1 MSEKRRNEL
10 LILAGIGVVALYW
23 LTQQGRKDPDEKA
36 REDVRAAAE
45 KLDIRIQ
52 EIFARFNLI
61 ASFDLPKLEDEA
73 KRGVMNNVELDNL
86 NDEVKNLES
95 ELKHLFGQLGQE
107 VPERGRRYITSVR
120 NHILKLKEKLRLFVQ
135 VRGGLNAVHTKKV
148 TDVLNERSPYTSF

>member
-52 EIFARFNLI
+52 EIFGRFSI
-61 ASFDLPKLEDEA
+61 ISSFDLPKLEDEA
-73 KRGVMNNVELDNL
+73 KRGVIERVVLENL

-95 ELKHLFGQLGQE
+95 ELKYLFGQLGRKCH
-107 VPERGRRYITSVR
+107 PEGS
-120 NHILKLKEKLRLFVQ
+120 NSS
-135 VRGGLNAVHTKKV
+135 AVF
-148 TDVLNERSPYTSF
+148 ESIYWC